1 MNEIPH
7 EKLNEPSRWQWDK
20 TGIVWP
26 SRLRITLH
34 ITITAIIGVGPI
46 DMCMCLDNGHCEKIG
61 RERETHR
68 SRIFT

>member
-26 SRLRITLH
+26 SMLRITLH
-34 ITITAIIGVGPI
+34 ITITAIIGVGPM
-46 DMCMCLDNGHCEKIG
+46 DMCVFG
-61 RERETHR
+61 
-68 SRIFT
+68 